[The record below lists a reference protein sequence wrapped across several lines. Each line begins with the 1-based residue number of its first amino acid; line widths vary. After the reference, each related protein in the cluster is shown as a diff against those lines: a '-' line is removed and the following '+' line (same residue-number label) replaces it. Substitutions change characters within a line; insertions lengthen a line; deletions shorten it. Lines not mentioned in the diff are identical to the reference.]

1 MLLAGCGSSS
11 KVVPGQS
18 DAATACQSGG
28 VRAAAL
34 ATHAAAVNPRFAV
47 LAADEGA
54 LAASEAGQES
64 ELSDGTSSDDNGL
77 GSLAGADAIGSGVDM
92 KVLSDCVALGLP
104 VAKH

>member
-11 KVVPGQS
+11 KVVPGQA

-34 ATHAAAVNPRFAV
+34 ATHAADLNPRFSV

-54 LAASEAGQES
+54 LAASEATQDS
-64 ELSDGTSSDDNGL
+64 ELSDGSASDDNGL
-77 GSLAGADAIGSGVDM
+77 GALAGADAIGSAPDM
-92 KVLSDCVALGLP
+92 KVLSDCVSLGLP